1 MSTRKPRADSIRN
14 RERLMKAAAEV
25 FRKGGAE
32 ASLEAVAKRA
42 GVGIGTLYR
51 HFPTREALFEAVYR
65 QEVDQLSRLAETL
78 AKTKEPVDALR
89 QWLRA
94 DVEVIATKRGMLNAL
109 ALAIDSSSDL
119 YSYSFS
125 HLTEAVGMLLKR
137 AAEAG
142 RIRSDVAAEDILHA
156 LIGMCL
162 MGKQPGW
169 ERDVIRLIDI
179 LVDGLCAAPADRYN
193 D

>member
-14 RERLMKAAAEV
+14 RKRLMKAAAEV

-51 HFPTREALFEAVYR
+51 HFSTREALFEAVYR

-89 QWLRA
+89 QWLHA

-119 YSYSFS
+119 YRYSFS

>member
-109 ALAIDSSSDL
+109 ALAVDSSSDL

-142 RIRSDVAAEDILHA
+142 RIRSDVTAEDILHA

-179 LVDGLCAAPADRYN
+179 LVDGLCATSTGRYN
-193 D
+193 G